1 MYLTLFLVWAGTGVW
16 FTLRFISTVPFPDP
30 LVGRVVYVLLGAGAG
45 IFWVYAVYHYSVILF
60 TLIERRRRKSQS
72 EAQAPSGNA
81 EPPRVALLYTTADDF
96 IEEAALTCVRQDYPR
111 FHVFLLD
118 DSRTEQA
125 KSEVDR
131 FHEQHPSATTVLR
144 RADRRGFKAGNL
156 NNFLSTMGQDFDF
169 FAVSDS
175 DGILPTHFLSTGI
188 AYFDRY
194 SSLGF
199 VQANHYSVVQPSSSF
214 ARAFSDE
221 AKIRWEYN
229 NLPRNRFGLPLF
241 LGHGAIVRSE
251 ACSAAGGFPEVV
263 AEDLAFTVA
272 MRRAG
277 YFGLFAPD
285 ILCGEGFPLSLS
297 HLIRRH
303 GRLTMGDSQALR
315 QFGLSFLTARGLK
328 LAEKLDFFFHIHR
341 RAVGALVLP
350 FVLGVVL
357 LQLLVEGSLAVGLD
371 GTSPAHGIPRAWDM
385 ALFGVATFLAPLG
398 RVLLEKR
405 RSPLSA
411 LQHAARALA
420 LYTALAF
427 ETTLALAAYLIAGQA
442 HFTVTG
448 TRADA
453 PAADLPAG
461 LRARIARVNVG
472 HPIAAVAS
480 SLVALLLLVYGALS
494 LNLVLIGMAVATL
507 SVQLLTRLGWEWWP
521 GQGLLMASSIVMLA
535 GILLGPL
542 NVIGPHWQFVL
553 ALGSVVLVR
562 T

>member
-1 MYLTLFLVWAGTGVW
+1 MW
-16 FTLRFISTVPFPDP
+16 
-30 LVGRVVYVLLGAGAG
+30 VYVLLGAGAG

-241 LGHGAIVRSE
+241 LGPRCHRPLRGVLRRWRLP
-251 ACSAAGGFPEVV
+251 GG
-263 AEDLAFTVA
+263 
-272 MRRAG
+272 RRRG
-277 YFGLFAPD
+277 SGL
-285 ILCGEGFPLSLS
+285 
-297 HLIRRH
+297 HRRH
-303 GRLTMGDSQALR
+303 AQGGLLR
-315 QFGLSFLTARGLK
+315 PLRPRHPLWR
-328 LAEKLDFFFHIHR
+328 
-341 RAVGALVLP
+341 
-350 FVLGVVL
+350 
-357 LQLLVEGSLAVGLD
+357 
-371 GTSPAHGIPRAWDM
+371 GIPAQP
-385 ALFGVATFLAPLG
+385 LPPHPATRPPDHG
-398 RVLLEKR
+398 
-405 RSPLSA
+405 
-411 LQHAARALA
+411 
-420 LYTALAF
+420 
-427 ETTLALAAYLIAGQA
+427 
-442 HFTVTG
+442 
-448 TRADA
+448 
-453 PAADLPAG
+453 
-461 LRARIARVNVG
+461 
-472 HPIAAVAS
+472 
-480 SLVALLLLVYGALS
+480 
-494 LNLVLIGMAVATL
+494 
-507 SVQLLTRLGWEWWP
+507 
-521 GQGLLMASSIVMLA
+521 
-535 GILLGPL
+535 
-542 NVIGPHWQFVL
+542 
-553 ALGSVVLVR
+553 
-562 T
+562 